1 MPVIVVVGAQWGD
14 EGKGKIV
21 DILSAEMDYVARY
34 QGGANA
40 GHTIN
45 LQGKQYI
52 LHLVPSGILHPNTIC
67 IIGNGVVVDPRA
79 LIDEISFLQDK
90 GISVKDRLFI
100 SDRAQVIF
108 PHHKIID
115 QLNEMGDDS
124 KRIGTTGRGIG
135 PAYVDKANR
144 TGFRMVDF
152 LKDNDL
158 ENWLKEKFSQ
168 VKHRF
173 GDRIKDID
181 FDEKKSIAESLEYGQ
196 YLKPYITDTGVILN
210 EAVNLDKRIL
220 MEGAQG
226 TLLDVDH
233 GTYPFV
239 TSSNPVSAG
248 ACTGTGIGPNRISR
262 VVGVMKAYTTRVGEG
277 PFPTELTGE
286 EGENMREIGKEF
298 GATTGRPRRCGW
310 FDLVIA
316 TYAARINGLTEIALT
331 KLDVLDKLPA
341 IKVCQGYQYQG
352 KLRSDFPADL
362 EILRSGK
369 PVYETLPGWES
380 STTAIE
386 NFRDLPQNAKNYLRF
401 LEKRIGVPISM
412 VSVGPMRNKTI
423 FRELS

>member
-1 MPVIVVVGAQWGD
+1 MPVSVVVGAQWGD

-52 LHLVPSGILHPNTIC
+52 LHLVPSGILHPKTVC

-79 LIDEISFLQDK
+79 LIDEISFLKEK

-100 SDRAQVIF
+100 SDRAHVIF
-108 PHHKIID
+108 PYHKIID
-115 QLNEMGDDS
+115 QLNELGDDS

-144 TGFRMVDF
+144 SGFRMVDF
-152 LKDNDL
+152 LKEKNL
-158 ENWLKEKFSQ
+158 ENWLKEKFAE
-168 VKHRF
+168 VRHRF
-173 GDRIKDID
+173 GNRINEID
-181 FDEKKSIAESLEYGQ
+181 FDEDKAISDSLEFGR

-210 EAVNLDKRIL
+210 EATKKEKRIL
-220 MEGAQG
+220 LEGAQG

-239 TSSNPVSAG
+239 TSSNPVGAG
-248 ACTGTGIGPNRISR
+248 ACTGTGIGPTKINR

-277 PFPTELTGE
+277 PFPTELTGQ
-286 EGENMREIGKEF
+286 EGENLREIGKEF

-316 TYAARINGLTEIALT
+316 RYAARINGLTEIALT
-331 KLDVLDKLPA
+331 KLDVLDKLPVVKMC
-341 IKVCQGYQYQG
+341 IGYEYLG
-352 KLRSDFPADL
+352 KLHSEFPADL
-362 EILRSGK
+362 DILRSCK
-369 PVYETLPGWES
+369 PVYETLPGWEE
-380 STTAIE
+380 STKDVE
-386 NFRDLPQNAKNYLRF
+386 NFDGLPRNAQKYIRF
-401 LEKRIGVPISM
+401 LEKHIEVPISM
-412 VSVGPMRNKTI
+412 VSVGPMRRKTI
-423 FRELS
+423 FR

>member
-1 MPVIVVVGAQWGD
+1 MPVTVVVGAQWGD

-45 LQGKQYI
+45 LQEKQYI

-115 QLNEMGDDS
+115 QLNEMGDDT

-196 YLKPYITDTGVILN
+196 YLKPYIKDTGVILN

-341 IKVCQGYQYQG
+341 IKVCRGYEYQG
-352 KLRSDFPADL
+352 KLHSDFPADL
-362 EILRSGK
+362 EILRAGK
-369 PVYETLPGWES
+369 PVYETLPGWKS
-380 STTAIE
+380 STIDIE
-386 NFRDLPQNAKNYLRF
+386 NFRDLPQNAQNYLRF
-401 LEKRIGVPISM
+401 LEKKIGVPISM

>member
-1 MPVIVVVGAQWGD
+1 MPVTVVVGAQWGD

-52 LHLVPSGILHPNTIC
+52 LHLVPSGILHPKTVC

-79 LIDEISFLQDK
+79 LIDEISFLKDK

-100 SDRAQVIF
+100 SDRAHVIF
-108 PHHKIID
+108 PYHKIID
-115 QLNEMGDDS
+115 QLNELGDDS

-144 TGFRMVDF
+144 SGFRMVDF
-152 LKDNDL
+152 LKEKNL
-158 ENWLKEKFSQ
+158 ENWLKEKFAE
-168 VKHRF
+168 VRHRF
-173 GDRIKDID
+173 GNRINEID
-181 FDEKKSIAESLEYGQ
+181 FDEDKAISDSLEFGR

-210 EAVNLDKRIL
+210 EATKKEKRIL
-220 MEGAQG
+220 LEGAQG

-239 TSSNPVSAG
+239 TSSNPVGAG
-248 ACTGTGIGPNRISR
+248 ACTGTGIGPTKINR

-277 PFPTELTGE
+277 PFPTELTGQ
-286 EGENMREIGKEF
+286 EGENLREVGKEF

-316 TYAARINGLTEIALT
+316 RYAARINGLTEIALT
-331 KLDVLDKLPA
+331 KLDVLDKLPVVKMC
-341 IKVCQGYQYQG
+341 IGYEYLG
-352 KLRSDFPADL
+352 KLHSEFPADL
-362 EILRSGK
+362 DILRSCK
-369 PVYETLPGWES
+369 PVYETLPGWEE
-380 STTAIE
+380 STKDVE
-386 NFRDLPQNAKNYLRF
+386 NFDGLPRNAQKYIRF
-401 LEKRIGVPISM
+401 LEKHIEVPISM
-412 VSVGPMRNKTI
+412 VSVGPMRRKTI
-423 FRELS
+423 FR

>member
-1 MPVIVVVGAQWGD
+1 MPVTVVVGAQWGD

-52 LHLVPSGILHPNTIC
+52 LHLVPSGILHPKTVC

-79 LIDEISFLQDK
+79 LIDEISFLKQK

-100 SDRAQVIF
+100 SDRAHVIF
-108 PHHKIID
+108 RYHKIID
-115 QLNEMGDDS
+115 QLNELGDDS

-135 PAYVDKANR
+135 PAYVDKVNR
-144 TGFRMVDF
+144 IGFRMVDF
-152 LKDNDL
+152 LKEKDL
-158 ENWLKEKFSQ
+158 ENWLKEKFAE
-168 VKHRF
+168 VRHRF
-173 GDRIKDID
+173 GNRINEID
-181 FDEKKSIAESLEYGQ
+181 FDEDKAISDSLEFGR

-210 EAVNLDKRIL
+210 EATKKEKRIL
-220 MEGAQG
+220 LEGAQG

-248 ACTGTGIGPNRISR
+248 ACTGTGIGPTKINR

-277 PFPTELTGE
+277 PFPTELTGQ
-286 EGENMREIGKEF
+286 EGENLREVGKEF

-316 TYAARINGLTEIALT
+316 RYAARINGLTEIALT
-331 KLDVLDKLPA
+331 KLDVLDKLPVV
-341 IKVCQGYQYQG
+341 KVCIGYEYLG
-352 KLRSDFPADL
+352 KLHSEFPADL
-362 EILRSGK
+362 DILRSCK
-369 PVYETLPGWES
+369 PVYETLPGWEE
-380 STTAIE
+380 STKDVE
-386 NFRDLPQNAKNYLRF
+386 NFDGLPRNAQKYIRF
-401 LEKRIGVPISM
+401 LEKHIEVPISM
-412 VSVGPMRNKTI
+412 VSVGPMRRKTI
-423 FRELS
+423 FR

>member
-1 MPVIVVVGAQWGD
+1 MPVSVVVGAQWGD

-52 LHLVPSGILHPNTIC
+52 LHLIPSGILHPKTVC

-79 LIDEISFLQDK
+79 LIDEISFLKEK

-100 SDRAQVIF
+100 SDRAHVIF
-108 PHHKIID
+108 PYHKIID
-115 QLNEMGDDS
+115 QLNELGDDS

-135 PAYVDKANR
+135 PAYVDKVNR
-144 TGFRMVDF
+144 IGFRMVDF
-152 LKDNDL
+152 LKEKDL
-158 ENWLKEKFSQ
+158 ENWLKEKFAE
-168 VKHRF
+168 VRHRF
-173 GDRIKDID
+173 GNRINEID
-181 FDEKKSIAESLEYGQ
+181 FDEDKAISDSLEFGR

-210 EAVNLDKRIL
+210 EATKKEKRIL
-220 MEGAQG
+220 LEGAQG

-248 ACTGTGIGPNRISR
+248 ACTGTGIGPTKINR

-277 PFPTELTGE
+277 PFPTELTGQ
-286 EGENMREIGKEF
+286 EGQNLREVGKEF

-316 TYAARINGLTEIALT
+316 RYAARINGLTEIALT
-331 KLDVLDKLPA
+331 KLDVLDKLPVV
-341 IKVCQGYQYQG
+341 KVCIGYEYLG
-352 KLRSDFPADL
+352 KLHSEFPADL
-362 EILRSGK
+362 DILRSCK
-369 PVYETLPGWES
+369 PVYETLPGWEE
-380 STTAIE
+380 STKDVE
-386 NFRDLPQNAKNYLRF
+386 NFDGLPRNAQKYIRF
-401 LEKRIGVPISM
+401 LEKHIEVPISM
-412 VSVGPMRNKTI
+412 VSVGPMRRKTI
-423 FRELS
+423 FR

>member
-1 MPVIVVVGAQWGD
+1 MPVTVVVGAQWGD

-52 LHLVPSGILHPNTIC
+52 LHLVPSGILHPKTVC

-79 LIDEISFLQDK
+79 LIDEISFLKEK

-100 SDRAQVIF
+100 SDRAHVIF
-108 PHHKIID
+108 PYHKIID
-115 QLNEMGDDS
+115 QLNELGDDS

-135 PAYVDKANR
+135 PAYVDKVNR
-144 TGFRMVDF
+144 IGFRMVDF
-152 LKDNDL
+152 LKEKDL
-158 ENWLKEKFSQ
+158 ENWLKEKFAE
-168 VKHRF
+168 VRHRF
-173 GDRIKDID
+173 GNRINEID
-181 FDEKKSIAESLEYGQ
+181 FDEDKAISDSLEFGR

-210 EAVNLDKRIL
+210 EATKKEKRIL
-220 MEGAQG
+220 LEGAQG

-239 TSSNPVSAG
+239 TSSNPVGAG
-248 ACTGTGIGPNRISR
+248 ACTGTGIGPTKINR

-277 PFPTELTGE
+277 PFPTELTGQ
-286 EGENMREIGKEF
+286 EGQNLREVGKEF

-316 TYAARINGLTEIALT
+316 RYAARINGLTEIALT
-331 KLDVLDKLPA
+331 KLDVLDKLPVV
-341 IKVCQGYQYQG
+341 KVCIGYEYLG
-352 KLRSDFPADL
+352 KLHSEFPADL
-362 EILRSGK
+362 DILRSCK
-369 PVYETLPGWES
+369 PVYETLPGWEE
-380 STTAIE
+380 STKDVE
-386 NFRDLPQNAKNYLRF
+386 NFDGLPRNAQKYIRF
-401 LEKRIGVPISM
+401 LEKHIEVPISM
-412 VSVGPMRNKTI
+412 VSVGPMRRKTI
-423 FRELS
+423 FR

>member
-1 MPVIVVVGAQWGD
+1 MPVTVVVGAQWGD

-52 LHLVPSGILHPNTIC
+52 LHLIPSGILHPRTVC

-79 LIDEISFLQDK
+79 LIDEISFLEEK
-90 GISVKDRLFI
+90 EISVKDRLFI
-100 SDRAQVIF
+100 SDRAHVIF
-108 PHHKIID
+108 PYHKIID
-115 QLNEMGDDS
+115 QLNELGDDS

-152 LKDNDL
+152 LKDKDL
-158 ENWLKEKFSQ
+158 EKWLREKFLE
-168 VKHRF
+168 VRHRF
-173 GDRIKDID
+173 GKRINEFD
-181 FDEKKSIAESLEYGQ
+181 FDEDKAISESLEFGR

-210 EAVNLDKRIL
+210 EAAKKEKRIL
-220 MEGAQG
+220 LEGAQG

-239 TSSNPVSAG
+239 TSSNPVSSG
-248 ACTGTGIGPNRISR
+248 ACTGTGIGPTHIDRI
-262 VVGVMKAYTTRVGEG
+262 VGVMKAYTTRVGEG
-277 PFPTELTGE
+277 PFPTELGGHD
-286 EGENMREIGKEF
+286 GENLREIGKEF

-316 TYAARINGLTEIALT
+316 RYAARINGLTEIALT
-331 KLDVLDKLPA
+331 KLDVLDNLPA
-341 IKVCQGYQYQG
+341 IKVCTGYEYQG
-352 KLRSDFPADL
+352 KLYAEFPADL
-362 EILRSGK
+362 EILRSCN
-369 PVYETLPGWES
+369 PVYDTLNGWEV
-380 STTAIE
+380 STTGVE
-386 NFRDLPQNAKNYLRF
+386 EFDELPQNAQDYIRF
-401 LEKRIGVPISM
+401 LEDRIQVPISM
-412 VSVGPMRNKTI
+412 VSVGPMRRKTI
-423 FRELS
+423 FR

>member
-1 MPVIVVVGAQWGD
+1 MPVTVVVGAQWGD

-115 QLNEMGDDS
+115 QLNEMGDDT

-168 VKHRF
+168 VKHQF
-173 GDRIKDID
+173 GDRIKEID

-196 YLKPYITDTGVILN
+196 YLKPYIKDTGVILN

-341 IKVCQGYQYQG
+341 IKVCRGYEYQE
-352 KLRSDFPADL
+352 KLHSDFPADL
-362 EILRSGK
+362 EILRAGK
-369 PVYETLPGWES
+369 PVYETLPGWKN
-380 STTAIE
+380 STIDIE
-386 NFRDLPQNAKNYLRF
+386 NFRDLPQNAQNYLRF
-401 LEKRIGVPISM
+401 LEKKIGVPISM

>member
-1 MPVIVVVGAQWGD
+1 MPVTVVVGAQWGD

-52 LHLVPSGILHPNTIC
+52 LHLIPSGILHPKTVC

-79 LIDEISFLQDK
+79 LIDEISFLKQK

-100 SDRAQVIF
+100 SDRAHVIF
-108 PHHKIID
+108 PYHKIID
-115 QLNEMGDDS
+115 QLNELGDDS

-144 TGFRMVDF
+144 SGFRMVDF
-152 LKDNDL
+152 LKEKDL
-158 ENWLKEKFSQ
+158 ENWLKEKFAE
-168 VKHRF
+168 VRHRF
-173 GDRIKDID
+173 GNRINEID
-181 FDEKKSIAESLEYGQ
+181 FDEDKAISDSLEFGR

-210 EAVNLDKRIL
+210 EATKKEKRIL
-220 MEGAQG
+220 LEGAQG

-248 ACTGTGIGPNRISR
+248 ACTGTGIGPTKINR

-277 PFPTELTGE
+277 PFPTELTGQ
-286 EGENMREIGKEF
+286 EGQNLREVGKEF

-316 TYAARINGLTEIALT
+316 RYAARINGLTEIALT

-341 IKVCQGYQYQG
+341 IKVCTGYEYQG
-352 KLRSDFPADL
+352 KLHAEFPADL
-362 EILRSGK
+362 DILHACS
-369 PVYETLPGWES
+369 PVYKTLTGWEV
-380 STTAIE
+380 STTDVE
-386 NFRDLPQNAKNYLRF
+386 EFDDLPQNARNYIKF
-401 LEKRIGVPISM
+401 LEKEIGVPISM
-412 VSVGPMRNKTI
+412 VSVGPMRRKTI
-423 FRELS
+423 FR